1 MKIRLKNY
9 KCFEDVEIPL
19 SHFNVVVG
27 PNSSGKSAFL
37 ESIKQLS
44 RFSQIPVDSPDCW
57 QGEDIKRI
65 GCYWAKGGQP
75 VEFECEFEVPQQSGK
90 PVKYRYQVE
99 LKEHLWSENKPS
111 GNFAM
116 FNENLWMNDELLLSR
131 KGQDEVSY
139 HPSGTGEK
147 RVSVNTFES
156 FLLQGHKNSR
166 NSNPR
171 SELSVGEARLYET
184 AGEYWRDV
192 RYFNFVPELICGWQE
207 PKGLALSELHVNGEN
222 LMQTLELL
230 RDLDTEAFEGINRE
244 LKKLNSECQGLT
256 FDRTEKIEYEDK
268 SDSAVRDRS
277 IVAGDYMPIVP
288 PALSEKRRT
297 IVKRLAF
304 RFEKNGKKITLPA
317 SMVSSGLVLFTA
329 FATLLH
335 TTGKPSILMVEEPER
350 GVHPAILADIVKW
363 LREIANPSDGSVG
376 PIVIITTHSPYL
388 LDYCE
393 PEEVLVFNRKDGGST
408 QVKRMADIKDIKNL
422 LNEFQPGELWTALS
436 EDGIFKSEDSSDA
449 SAASDEEDQDC

>member
-1 MKIRLKNY
+1 
-9 KCFEDVEIPL
+9 
-19 SHFNVVVG
+19 
-27 PNSSGKSAFL
+27 
-37 ESIKQLS
+37 
-44 RFSQIPVDSPDCW
+44 
-57 QGEDIKRI
+57 
-65 GCYWAKGGQP
+65 
-75 VEFECEFEVPQQSGK
+75 
-90 PVKYRYQVE
+90 
-99 LKEHLWSENKPS
+99 
-111 GNFAM
+111 
-116 FNENLWMNDELLLSR
+116 
-131 KGQDEVSY
+131 
-139 HPSGTGEK
+139 
-147 RVSVNTFES
+147 
-156 FLLQGHKNSR
+156 
-166 NSNPR
+166 
-171 SELSVGEARLYET
+171 
-184 AGEYWRDV
+184 
-192 RYFNFVPELICGWQE
+192 
-207 PKGLALSELHVNGEN
+207 
-222 LMQTLELL
+222 
-230 RDLDTEAFEGINRE
+230 
-244 LKKLNSECQGLT
+244 
-256 FDRTEKIEYEDK
+256 
-268 SDSAVRDRS
+268 
-277 IVAGDYMPIVP
+277 MPIVP